1 MLLLYKR
8 KLLLTLNRD
17 GSFTV
22 YIHIINDFHSK
33 MIFNKKKYTRSVWI
47 VTLSSFELLKGGQAL
62 KQTTCAYSFR
72 FKCNLELS
80 EPPPKAR
87 SCLSIFNFH
96 ASKQPDY
103 SRVAYSAQKRL
114 RHTYRWFFYLDSL
127 DLTGVCCVS
136 IIYSLAVFAF

>member
-47 VTLSSFELLKGGQAL
+47 VTLSSFELLKGGQTL
-62 KQTTCAYSFR
+62 KQTTCAWFR
-72 FKCNLELS
+72 CDLELS
-80 EPPPKAR
+80 EQPLKSPVMFVYFQIFMQANNR
-87 SCLSIFNFH
+87 TTRGLSILFR
-96 ASKQPDY
+96 KDY
-103 SRVAYSAQKRL
+103 VI
-114 RHTYRWFFYLDSL
+114 HIDDFFILILSIWQECVVSL
-127 DLTGVCCVS
+127 
-136 IIYSLAVFAF
+136 